1 MQDSECLYY
10 TTNPQTYGRVHCK
23 KVNFTA
29 EAQRTQRKRGV
40 IQEKISARLRAP
52 RVSAVGLEA
61 FFSRAMDSLTS
72 EMEGFAMTREK
83 RRRQRF

>member
-1 MQDSECLYY
+1 MRVLY
-10 TTNPQTYGRVHCK
+10 TRTGRNTDFQANPRVHCK

-61 FFSRAMDSLTS
+61 FFSRATDESTAERS
-72 EMEGFAMTREK
+72 FSHG
-83 RRRQRF
+83 

>member
-1 MQDSECLYY
+1 MRVLY
-10 TTNPQTYGRVHCK
+10 TRTGRNTDFQANPRVHCK

-61 FFSRAMDSLTS
+61 FFSRAIHGSQS
-72 EMEGFAMTREK
+72 HPYSSVSFHSGQNNR
-83 RRRQRF
+83 